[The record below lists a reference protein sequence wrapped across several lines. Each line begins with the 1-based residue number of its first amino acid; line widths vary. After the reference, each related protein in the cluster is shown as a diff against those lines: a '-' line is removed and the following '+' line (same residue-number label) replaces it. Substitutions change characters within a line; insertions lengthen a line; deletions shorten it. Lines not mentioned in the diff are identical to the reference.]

1 MKLCV
6 IGAGAAGLCA
16 AKNGIDFGC
25 DVIIFEQAECV
36 GGTWV
41 YTDEVGK
48 DKNGLNVHSSLYQG
62 LHTNLPKE
70 IMGYPY
76 FPIPPNEK
84 SYISALEFLE
94 YLKLYASNFDLL
106 KLIKFKHHVLNVS
119 PSIDDKWS
127 VIVRNLSSGDCES
140 YKFDAVLICN
150 GHYSTPIKPS
160 YEGHDVFQGK
170 QLHSHDYRKSVEF
183 KDEKVL
189 VIGAGPSG
197 MDLTN
202 EISKVA
208 EKVTLSHHLKE
219 PPKTKFRSNV
229 DQMPDVVRL
238 TKNGAEFVDGSSRDF
253 SVVFYCTGYKYNF
266 PFLSADCGIKWDNNY
281 VRPLFKQCLSIN
293 RPSLGFIGLPFYV
306 CATQMFDLQARF
318 MLTFMTGR
326 KQLPPRDEMLKDHE
340 KEMNERWS
348 KGLGRHQAHLMGP
361 EQNKYY
367 DNLATTAGVE
377 TIPNVMTKLHNFS
390 SLRFL
395 DDLTNFRNE
404 NFRILDNETFVKV
417 NSHSKTTRDA

>member
-16 AKNGIDFGC
+16 AKNGVEFGC
-25 DVIIFEQAECV
+25 HVTVFEQAECV

-41 YTDEVGK
+41 YTDEVGR
-48 DKNGLNVHSSLYQG
+48 DRNGLNVHSSMYQG

-70 IMGYPY
+70 IMGYPH
-76 FPIPPNEK
+76 FPIQHQEK
-84 SYISALEFLE
+84 SYISAFDFLD
-94 YLKLYASNFDLL
+94 YLKSYASTFDLL
-106 KLIKFKHHVLNVS
+106 KLIKFKHHVMNVS

-127 VIVRNLSSGDCES
+127 VNVRNLASGDCES
-140 YKFDAVLICN
+140 CYFDAVLICN
-150 GHYSTPIKPS
+150 GHYNTPIVPGF
-160 YEGHDVFQGK
+160 EGQDVFQGK
-170 QLHSHDYRKSVEF
+170 QLHSHDYRKSDAF
-183 KDEKVL
+183 KGERVL

-208 EKVTLSHHLKE
+208 EAVTLSHHLKE
-219 PPKTKFRSNV
+219 PPKTLFKPNV
-229 DQMPDVVRL
+229 NQKPDVMRL
-238 TKNGAEFVDGSSRDF
+238 TRNGAQFVDGSTQDF
-253 SVVFYCTGYKYNF
+253 SVVFYCTGYKYSF

-318 MLTFMTGR
+318 TLTFMTGR
-326 KQLPPRDEMLKDHE
+326 KRLLPRDQMLDDYKA
-340 KEMNERWS
+340 EMNERWS

-367 DNLATTAGVE
+367 NDLAATAGVE
-377 TIPNVMTKLHNFS
+377 PIPSVMTKLHNFA
-390 SLRFL
+390 SLRFV
-395 DDLTNFRNE
+395 DDLISFRSE

-417 NSHSKTTRDA
+417 SHSSKSIVDV